1 MIILVSD
8 HHVEVVLH
16 QGYSELTGNFLQ
28 LSPLLCSCLGAIRVV
43 HSSSAQCYRAELC
56 PRQPLLHLEHV
67 EDNPDGRMHVEAKLA
82 HQIPRLAL
90 VVTSVFSIENLV
102 ILVPKDQG
110 KPGLPSWSLWVSNI
124 FLPRPIRLKVDHEL
138 LQ

>member
-28 LSPLLCSCLGAIRVV
+28 LSILLCSCLGAIRVV

-56 PRQPLLHLEHV
+56 PRQRLLHLEHV

-82 HQIPRLAL
+82 HQIARLAL
-90 VVTSVFSIENLV
+90 VVTSVFSI
-102 ILVPKDQG
+102 KT
-110 KPGLPSWSLWVSNI
+110 WSYL
-124 FLPRPIRLKVDHEL
+124 FQRLKANLAFL
-138 LQ
+138 LGPSGFLAFFYPDQLDSK